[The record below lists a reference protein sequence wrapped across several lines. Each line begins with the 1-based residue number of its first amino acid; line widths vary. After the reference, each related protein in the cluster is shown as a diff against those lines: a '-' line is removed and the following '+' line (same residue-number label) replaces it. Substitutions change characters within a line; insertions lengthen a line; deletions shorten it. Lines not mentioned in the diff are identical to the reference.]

1 MKKFST
7 TIAILAF
14 SASTFINP
22 ALSQDKKGF
31 EVFLVLDTWIE
42 EMSLSGIEYL
52 LGVSLVLHTR
62 TFQFEI
68 VLKRTDH

>member
-31 EVFLVLDTWIE
+31 EVSKNMDLFNTLYKELEMYNVDTINTE
-42 EMSLSGIEYL
+42 ETIKKGVDAM
-52 LGVSLVLHTR
+52 LG
-62 TFQFEI
+62 TF
-68 VLKRTDH
+68 DP